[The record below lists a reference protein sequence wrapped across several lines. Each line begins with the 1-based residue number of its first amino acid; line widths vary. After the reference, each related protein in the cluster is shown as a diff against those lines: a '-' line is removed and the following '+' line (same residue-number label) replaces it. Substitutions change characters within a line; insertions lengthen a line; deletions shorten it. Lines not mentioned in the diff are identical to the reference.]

1 MKNADYANRGKPLE
15 DLINYAN
22 QQYLAK
28 GVALVHKIP
37 TPLTGM
43 RRGMRIVSAFSAQKS
58 YSYDWDPAR
67 IAERVSSLFIYC
79 RNTIAINTFTPHVL
93 LVKSF

>member
-28 GVALVHKIP
+28 GVALVQKIP
-37 TPLTGM
+37 TPWTVVI
-43 RRGMRIVSAFSAQKS
+43 RRGMRISAFPAQKS
-58 YSYDWDPAR
+58 YRCDWAPAR
-67 IAERVSSLFIYC
+67 IYERVSSLFKYC
-79 RNTIAINTFTPHVL
+79 RNTIAIYTFSPHVQ